1 MKITVIKNATI
12 KTSTFCGMVV
22 DDNQINKK

>member
-12 KTSTFCGMVV
+12 KTSAFCGVVV
-22 DDNQINKK
+22 DDAQINKK